1 MLGEISHS
9 AAFNPKGFLF
19 SNKNVSPSHEC
30 SIPRLVDEGDLLET
44 KGWAVV
50 QLSDSDGVCRSALP
64 LAVVLGGKPPGGWWG
79 STSMG
84 GPGEAACREARSI
97 RRFTSAEAEVK
108 PNLEFEF
115 ECFSKG

>member
-1 MLGEISHS
+1 MLGEISHC
-9 AAFNPKGFLF
+9 AAFPPRFFFLQQKCLPPAMNF
-19 SNKNVSPSHEC
+19 SIH
-30 SIPRLVDEGDLLET
+30 RLVDEGDLLET

-64 LAVVLGGKPPGGWWG
+64 LYHPGGEAVVLGGKRLCWVGNPQGAWWC

-97 RRFTSAEAEVK
+97 RRFTSAEA
-108 PNLEFEF
+108 
-115 ECFSKG
+115 